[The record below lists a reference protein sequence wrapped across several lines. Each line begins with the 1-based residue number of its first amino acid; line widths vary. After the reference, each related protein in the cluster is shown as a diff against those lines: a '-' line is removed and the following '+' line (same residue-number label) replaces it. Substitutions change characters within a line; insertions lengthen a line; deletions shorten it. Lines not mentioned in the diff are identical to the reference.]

1 MAHFSPMSKALK
13 NVSTIIKRDPRAL
26 NLRRVGVTAD
36 IVWADRKVRNLQALD
51 AVDVKALIEHTVFND
66 AVTLLRGHGAR
77 AEGVPGGLD
86 VTLLR
91 SIDVS

>member
-36 IVWADRKVRNLQALD
+36 IVRANGQVRNLQALD
-51 AVDVKALIEHTVFND
+51 TVDVEALIEHTVLDD

-77 AEGVPGGLD
+77 AEGVPGCLN
-86 VTLLR
+86 VALLK

>member
-13 NVSTIIKRDPRAL
+13 NVSRGNTGGYRGSRI
-26 NLRRVGVTAD
+26 RRICVTAH
-36 IVWADRKVRNLQALD
+36 IVRANGQVRNLQALD
-51 AVDVKALIEHTVFND
+51 AVDVKALVEHTVFDD
-66 AVTLLRGHGAR
+66 AVTLLGSHGAR

-86 VTLLR
+86 VALLK

>member
-26 NLRRVGVTAD
+26 NLRGVSVTAD
-36 IVWADRKVRNLQALD
+36 IVRAERQVRNLQALD
-51 AVDVKALIEHTVFND
+51 AVDVKALVEHTVFD
-66 AVTLLRGHGAR
+66 DTVTLLRGHGAR
-77 AEGVPGGLD
+77 AEGVPGSLD